1 MSVNVIEGV
10 FDSFFHSSGCAFV
23 KYSTHAEAQ
32 AAISALHGSQTMPVS
47 ASTCDHALLY
57 H

>member
-1 MSVNVIEGV
+1 MSVMLKREFLTVV
-10 FDSFFHSSGCAFV
+10 LSSGCAFV

-47 ASTCDHALLY
+47 ASTSDHALLY